1 MKNLKLTL
9 ILCCATL
16 IFVSCSTLK
25 KMPSTAQ
32 MQAINDSIV
41 AEGFQLYYSERA
53 NWVATDLMFEK
64 CDMANV
70 GGSVTY
76 QPDDNTWVVVFFD
89 RDDENCVLEY
99 RVSTLSD
106 EAYVFDSIRPISEEE
121 RILWI
126 RNNTLINKA
135 IGKYGDKMQFAS
147 KSFGSPNLDIIE
159 INDHLIRM
167 YFLQGT
173 IKHDLIPFGNDYSID
188 FDDNLEPIAFRKYH
202 NSLISIPTKEGGE
215 EVRMTVHSH
224 LKDNPFITP
233 TDICNF
239 LLYRPAGMNSF
250 SVLSTAYNCMFT
262 FSLDQQ
268 AIFVEKRK

>member
-1 MKNLKLTL
+1 MKNVKLLLTL
-9 ILCCATL
+9 CCVAFGL
-16 IFVSCSTLK
+16 ASCSTLK

-53 NWVATDLMFEK
+53 NWIATDLMFEK
-64 CDMANV
+64 CDLANV

-76 QPDDNTWVVVFFD
+76 QLDANTWAVVFFD
-89 RDDENCVLEY
+89 RNNENCVLEY
-99 RVSTLSD
+99 RTSTLGN
-106 EAYVFDSIRPISEEE
+106 EAYVIDSIRPISEVE
-121 RILWI
+121 RTLWHRKNIILE
-126 RNNTLINKA
+126 RA
-135 IGKYGDKMQFAS
+135 ISKYGDKMLFAS
-147 KSFGSPNLDIIE
+147 KSFGSPNIDIIE
-159 INDHLIRM
+159 MNDRLIRM
-167 YFLQGT
+167 YVLQGT
-173 IKHDLIPFGNDYSID
+173 VKHDLIPFGNDYSID

>member
-1 MKNLKLTL
+1 MKNLKQTLTL
-9 ILCCATL
+9 FCVTL
-16 IFVSCSTLK
+16 IFASCSTFK
-25 KMPSTAQ
+25 KMPSSAE
-32 MQAINDSIV
+32 MQAINDSII

-53 NWVATDLMFEK
+53 NWIATDIMLER
-64 CDMANV
+64 CNMANV
-70 GGSVTY
+70 GGSVAY
-76 QPDDNTWVVVFFD
+76 QPDANTWAVVFFD
-89 RDDENCVLEY
+89 RNDENCVLEY
-99 RVSTLSD
+99 RTSTLSD
-106 EAYVFDSIRPISEEE
+106 DTYVFDSIRPISEKEWA
-121 RILWI
+121 LWH
-126 RNNTLINKA
+126 RNNILIEKA
-135 IGKYGDKMQFAS
+135 ISKYGDKMQFAS

-188 FDDNLEPIAFRKYH
+188 FDENLEPIAFRKYH
-202 NSLISIPTKEGGE
+202 NSLIAIPTKDNGE

-239 LLYRPAGMNSF
+239 LLYRPADMDSF
-250 SVLSTAYNCMFT
+250 SVFSTVYNCMFT

>member
-1 MKNLKLTL
+1 MT
-9 ILCCATL
+9 
-16 IFVSCSTLK
+16 
-25 KMPSTAQ
+25 KMPSSAE

-41 AEGFQLYYSERA
+41 AEGYQLYYSERA
-53 NWVATDLMFEK
+53 NWIATDLLFEK

-89 RDDENCVLEY
+89 RNDENCVLEY

-135 IGKYGDKMQFAS
+135 IRKYGDKMQFAS
-147 KSFGSPNLDIIE
+147 KLFGSPNLDIIE

-188 FDDNLEPIAFRKYH
+188 CDENLEPIAFRKYH
-202 NSLISIPTKEGGE
+202 NSLIAIPTKDNGE
-215 EVRMTVHSH
+215 EVRMTMHSH
-224 LKDNPFITP
+224 LPDNPFITP

-239 LLYRPAGMNSF
+239 LLYRSADMDSF
-250 SVLSTAYNCMFT
+250 SVLSIAYNCVFT
-262 FSLDQQ
+262 FSLNRQQ
-268 AIFVEKRK
+268 IFVEKRK

>member
-9 ILCCATL
+9 AFCCATL
-16 IFVSCSTLK
+16 ILASCSTLK
-25 KMPSTAQ
+25 KMPSSAE

-53 NWVATDLMFEK
+53 NWVATDLMLEK

-76 QPDDNTWVVVFFD
+76 QPDENTWVVVFFD
-89 RDDENCVLEY
+89 RNDKNCVLEY

-121 RILWI
+121 KALWH
-126 RNNTLINKA
+126 RNNILIEKA

-188 FDDNLEPIAFRKYH
+188 FDENLEPVAFRKYH
-202 NSLISIPTKEGGE
+202 NSLIAIPTKDSGE

-224 LKDNPFITP
+224 LPDNPFITP

-239 LLYRPAGMNSF
+239 LLYRPADMDSF

-262 FSLDQQ
+262 FSLNQQ
-268 AIFVEKRK
+268 LILIEKRK

>member
-1 MKNLKLTL
+1 MKNLKQTFTL
-9 ILCCATL
+9 FCVTL
-16 IFVSCSTLK
+16 IFASCSTFK
-25 KMPSTAQ
+25 KMPSSAE
-32 MQAINDSIV
+32 MQAINDSII

-53 NWVATDLMFEK
+53 NWIATDLLFEK

-76 QPDDNTWVVVFFD
+76 QPDANTWAVAFFD
-89 RDDENCVLEY
+89 RDNENCVLEY
-99 RVSTLSD
+99 RTSTINS
-106 EAYVFDSIRPISEEE
+106 EASVIDSIRPISEEE
-121 RILWI
+121 RALWH
-126 RNNTLINKA
+126 RNNSLIEKA
-135 IGKYGDKMQFAS
+135 ISKYGDKMLFAS

-173 IKHDLIPFGNDYSID
+173 IKHNLIPFGNDYSID
-188 FDDNLEPIAFRKYH
+188 FDENLEPIAFRKYH
-202 NSLISIPTKEGGE
+202 NSLIAIPTKDNGE

-239 LLYRPAGMNSF
+239 LLYRPADMDSF
-250 SVLSTAYNCMFT
+250 SVFSTVYNCMFT

>member
-9 ILCCATL
+9 LLCCATF
-16 IFVSCSTLK
+16 IFASCSTTKSFL
-25 KMPSTAQ
+25 SSAE

-53 NWVATDLMFEK
+53 NWIATDLMFEK
-64 CDMANV
+64 CDIANV

-76 QPDDNTWVVVFFD
+76 KPDSNTWAVVFFD
-89 RDDENCVLEY
+89 RNNENCVLEY

-106 EAYVFDSIRPISEEE
+106 EAYVFDSIRPISEKEMALWH
-121 RILWI
+121 RKNILI
-126 RNNTLINKA
+126 EKA

-202 NSLISIPTKEGGE
+202 NSLIAIPTKDSGE

-224 LKDNPFITP
+224 LPDNPFITP

-239 LLYRPAGMNSF
+239 LLYRPADMDSF
-250 SVLSTAYNCMFT
+250 SVLSTSYNCMFT

>member
-1 MKNLKLTL
+1 MKILKLTL
-9 ILCCATL
+9 ALCCAAL
-16 IFVSCSTLK
+16 FLASCSTLK
-25 KMPSTAQ
+25 KMPSSAQ

-159 INDHLIRM
+159 INDNLIRM

-188 FDDNLEPIAFRKYH
+188 FDENLEPIAFRKYH
-202 NSLISIPTKEGGE
+202 NSLIAIPTKDNGE
-215 EVRMTVHSH
+215 VVRMTMHSH
-224 LKDNPFITP
+224 LQDNPFITP

-239 LLYRPAGMNSF
+239 LLYRPKNMNSF
-250 SVLSTAYNCMFT
+250 SVLSTTYNCMFT

-268 AIFVEKRK
+268 QIFVEKRK